1 MKKRHKTKGE
11 RGKREMAVG
20 REAATVSE
28 NEEKIGR
35 ERKKEKGCEI
45 ERMRTRKSV
54 RFRKRE
60 MEKH

>member
-28 NEEKIGR
+28 NEDKTGR
-35 ERKKEKGCEI
+35 ERKRNRENEK
-45 ERMRTRKSV
+45 
-54 RFRKRE
+54 
-60 MEKH
+60 